1 MTTSQQQQ
9 NVNNDMT
16 VSAGVGCTV
25 DFRSLHHR
33 NSDYTFPFVCA
44 IPIIYYYDSSAQ
56 HPSRLHRRNDDG
68 EWCVLTAQT
77 THRQAQRV

>member
-33 NSDYTFPFVCA
+33 NSDYTFPFRSFA
-44 IPIIYYYDSSAQ
+44 QFQSFIIMILQLSI
-56 HPSRLHRRNDDG
+56 HRDFIVG